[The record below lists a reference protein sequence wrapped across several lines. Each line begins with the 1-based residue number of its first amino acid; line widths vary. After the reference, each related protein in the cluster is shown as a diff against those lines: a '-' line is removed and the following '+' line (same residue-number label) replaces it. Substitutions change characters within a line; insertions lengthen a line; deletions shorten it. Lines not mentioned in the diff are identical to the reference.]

1 MISLKELIDE
11 GESLRNYYEDLK
23 SGNYFVEKAS
33 FFEWSTK
40 ALMYL
45 QDMFSKHPQIEALK
59 KYILKEDVSF
69 EAFSHM
75 IAILKAFDVIKPSL
89 RPILYDEILTTIF
102 NKFHIV
108 SKKLKRRHNNRDTI
122 ELNDEYDVQDL
133 LHGLLVLHFEDVRP
147 EEWTPSYAGG
157 NNRMDF
163 LIEDGEIAIEVKMTR
178 KGLKDKEVGE
188 QLIIDITKYNSHP
201 HCKSLYCFVY
211 DPDEVIRNPRGI
223 EKDLEAYSSGISVK
237 VYIRP
242 AL

>member
-75 IAILKAFDVIKPSL
+75 IAILKAFDVIKHS
-89 RPILYDEILTTIF
+89 
-102 NKFHIV
+102 
-108 SKKLKRRHNNRDTI
+108 
-122 ELNDEYDVQDL
+122 
-133 LHGLLVLHFEDVRP
+133 
-147 EEWTPSYAGG
+147 
-157 NNRMDF
+157 
-163 LIEDGEIAIEVKMTR
+163 
-178 KGLKDKEVGE
+178 
-188 QLIIDITKYNSHP
+188 
-201 HCKSLYCFVY
+201 
-211 DPDEVIRNPRGI
+211 
-223 EKDLEAYSSGISVK
+223 
-237 VYIRP
+237 
-242 AL
+242 